1 MPPELYVLVRF
12 RTPIFFWQNAP
23 RTHKTVTIEPFRLIS
38 VYFWTEL
45 SMCVSCEPFFEGIL
59 VVLSLKKKNLSLP
72 LIPILCPFLSLS
84 SSFLSVSLI
93 SIRRYGVRRLSLKV
107 EDNASIQRLKVEGR
121 GRCEGLMIELE
132 QQIGVM
138 EVEVERRRL
147 VDFD

>member
-1 MPPELYVLVRF
+1 M
-12 RTPIFFWQNAP
+12 
-23 RTHKTVTIEPFRLIS
+23 
-38 VYFWTEL
+38 
-45 SMCVSCEPFFEGIL
+45 
-59 VVLSLKKKNLSLP
+59 SLP
-72 LIPILCPFLSLS
+72 LIPILCPFPSLS

>member
-1 MPPELYVLVRF
+1 M
-12 RTPIFFWQNAP
+12 
-23 RTHKTVTIEPFRLIS
+23 
-38 VYFWTEL
+38 
-45 SMCVSCEPFFEGIL
+45 
-59 VVLSLKKKNLSLP
+59 SLP

-84 SSFLSVSLI
+84 SSFRSVSLI

>member
-1 MPPELYVLVRF
+1 M
-12 RTPIFFWQNAP
+12 
-23 RTHKTVTIEPFRLIS
+23 
-38 VYFWTEL
+38 
-45 SMCVSCEPFFEGIL
+45 
-59 VVLSLKKKNLSLP
+59 SLP
-72 LIPILCPFLSLS
+72 FISILCPFLSLS

-93 SIRRYGVRRLSLKV
+93 SIRRYGIRRLSLKV